1 MQKQPQSG
9 VTRQGCEGS
18 ATLPVK
24 QPSSPGPTE
33 TDRMSDTDHYTIEQ
47 TSQVL
52 GISAQKL
59 RRWDEQGILGAQRT
73 EGGHRR
79 YPREVIDRLVQ
90 ANGGAFAEKTS
101 RELASIKRTLAEK
114 RRIIQ
119 LLIESEGRYRDL
131 VETSHDLIWQ
141 TDAEGRF
148 TYLNAAAHE
157 IFGLAP
163 RDLIGRCFFSFEAN
177 GAHVPNRRFLSMLR
191 RSGEVQNH
199 VTHLT
204 TARGE
209 DRWIGINA
217 RITRDEN
224 GEMLGI
230 RGTARDVTEQH
241 LAIRRAEHVSLHDA
255 LTDLPNRDALKRQ
268 VEAALQTGQV
278 GAVVMID
285 MDHFKRVN
293 TAFGHG
299 AADQLVVN
307 LSGVLRSVARDR
319 NGELFRIGEDQ
330 FVLHLADALRED
342 AQTTAAVALEA
353 IQNYRLETARNRVV
367 SSITAS
373 IGVAMYPFHGN
384 DWATLLAAMDAAT
397 YQAKDQGRN
406 RVELFN
412 PASDALRATHRRT
425 YWSRLISES
434 LDQDELSLYVQPA
447 VEIRTGTTMHHEI
460 FLRIRDERG
469 AWAPAQ
475 QFMGTAESLGY
486 APALDQRVV
495 ARLLTHIHER
505 TRMPMQRYSVNLSAA
520 SISDSTWVRELA
532 EIVQTSEV
540 PGERLVFE
548 VSEKA
553 AMENIDATAAFID
566 QLRPLGVR
574 FALDDFGTGFS
585 SFYYLKRFAVDYL
598 KINNSFTQ
606 DLRDNAD
613 SRVFIKAVN
622 GLAHDL
628 KRQVVAKGVE
638 NAETLKLLKDAGT
651 LYAQGNFLQPVAR
664 LGEGMRPRSRGS
676 ARA

>member
-1 MQKQPQSG
+1 
-9 VTRQGCEGS
+9 
-18 ATLPVK
+18 
-24 QPSSPGPTE
+24 
-33 TDRMSDTDHYTIEQ
+33 MSDHDHYTIEQ
-47 TSQVL
+47 TSQLL

-79 YPREVIDRLVQ
+79 YPREVVDRLVR

-101 RELASIKRTLAEK
+101 RELASIKKTLAEK

-141 TDAEGRF
+141 TDTEGRF

-163 RDLIGRCFFSFEAN
+163 RDLIGRCFFSFETN
-177 GAHVPNRRFLSMLR
+177 GSHVPNRRFLSTLR
-191 RSGEVQNH
+191 RNGEVQNH
-199 VTHLT
+199 VTHLS

-241 LAIRRAEHVSLHDA
+241 LAIRRAEHVALHDA
-255 LTDLPNRDALKRQ
+255 LTDLPNRGALQRQ
-268 VEAALQTGQV
+268 VEAALLTGRA
-278 GAVVMID
+278 GAIVMID

-293 TAFGHG
+293 TVFGHG
-299 AADQLVVN
+299 AGDQLVLG

-330 FVLHLADALRED
+330 FVLHLPEARRED
-342 AQTTAAVALEA
+342 AQVAGAIALEA
-353 IQNYRLETARNRVV
+353 VQNYRLETAHNRVV

-373 IGVAMYPFHGN
+373 IGIALHPLHGD
-384 DWATLLAAMDAAT
+384 DWAALLAAMDAAT
-397 YQAKDQGRN
+397 HQAKDQGRN
-406 RVELFN
+406 RVVLFN
-412 PASDALRATHRRT
+412 PASDALRASHRRT
-425 YWSRLISES
+425 HWSRLIVEA
-434 LDQDELSLYVQPA
+434 LEQDEIALYVQPA
-447 VEIRTGTTMHHEI
+447 VQLSTGAAVHHEI
-460 FLRIRDERG
+460 FMRIRDERG
-469 AWAPAQ
+469 AWAEAR
-475 QFMGTAESLGY
+475 QFMGSAESMGY
-486 APALDQRVV
+486 APALDQRVLSRV
-495 ARLLTHIHER
+495 LTHIHENNQLPR
-505 TRMPMQRYSVNLSAA
+505 QRYSVNLSAA
-520 SISDSTWVRELA
+520 SISDSAWVREMVD
-532 EIVQTSEV
+532 IVKTSDV

-548 VSEKA
+548 VSENA

-566 QLRPLGVR
+566 QLRPLGAR

-585 SFYYLKRFAVDYL
+585 SFYYLKRFEVDYL
-598 KINNSFTQ
+598 KIHQSFTQ
-606 DLRDNAD
+606 DLQDNAE
-613 SRVFIKAVN
+613 SRVFVKAVN
-622 GLAHDL
+622 GLARDL

-651 LYAQGNFLQPVAR
+651 LYAQGKFLRPVTR
-664 LGEGMRPRSRGS
+664 LGDIGAAKR
-676 ARA
+676 ARNSERA

>member
-1 MQKQPQSG
+1 
-9 VTRQGCEGS
+9 
-18 ATLPVK
+18 
-24 QPSSPGPTE
+24 
-33 TDRMSDTDHYTIEQ
+33 MSDHDHYTIEQ
-47 TSQVL
+47 TSQLL

-79 YPREVIDRLVQ
+79 YPREVVDRLVS

-101 RELASIKRTLAEK
+101 RELASIKKTLAEK

-141 TDAEGRF
+141 TDTEGRF

-177 GAHVPNRRFLSMLR
+177 GAHVPNRRFLSTLR
-191 RSGEVQNH
+191 RNGEVQNH
-199 VTHLT
+199 VTHLS

-217 RITRDEN
+217 RITRDET

-241 LAIRRAEHVSLHDA
+241 LAIRRAEHVAMHDA
-255 LTDLPNRDALKRQ
+255 LTDLPNRGALQRQ
-268 VEAALQTGQV
+268 IEAALQTGQA
-278 GAVVMID
+278 GAIVMID

-293 TAFGHG
+293 TVFGYG
-299 AADQLVVN
+299 AGDQLVLG

-319 NGELFRIGEDQ
+319 KGELFRVGEDQ
-330 FVLHLADALRED
+330 FVLHLPEARRED
-342 AQTTAAVALEA
+342 AQAAAAIALDA
-353 IQNYRLETARNRVV
+353 VQNYRLETAHNRVV

-373 IGVAMYPFHGN
+373 IGVALHPLHGD

-397 YQAKDQGRN
+397 HQAKDQGRN
-406 RVELFN
+406 RVVLFN
-412 PASDALRATHRRT
+412 PASDALRANHRRT
-425 YWSRLISES
+425 QWSRLIVEA
-434 LDQDELSLYVQPA
+434 LEQDEIALYVQPA
-447 VEIRTGTTMHHEI
+447 VELRTGSAMHHEI
-460 FLRIRDERG
+460 FMRIRDERG
-469 AWAPAQ
+469 AWAEAR
-475 QFMGTAESLGY
+475 QFMGSAESMGY
-486 APALDQRVV
+486 APALDQRVLTRV
-495 ARLLTHIHER
+495 LTHIHENSQLPR
-505 TRMPMQRYSVNLSAA
+505 QRYSVNLSAA
-520 SISDSTWVRELA
+520 SISDSTWVREMVD
-532 EIVQTSEV
+532 IIKTSDV

-566 QLRPLGVR
+566 QLRPLGAR

-585 SFYYLKRFAVDYL
+585 SFYYLKRFEVDYL
-598 KINNSFTQ
+598 KIHRSFTQ
-606 DLRDNAD
+606 DLHDNAE
-613 SRVFIKAVN
+613 SRVFVKAVN
-622 GLAHDL
+622 GLARDL

-638 NAETLKLLKDAGT
+638 NAETLKLLKEAGT
-651 LYAQGNFLQPVAR
+651 LYAQGKFLQPVTRLSEGGAATLAR
-664 LGEGMRPRSRGS
+664 NRE
-676 ARA
+676 RA